1 VIEVLIVLAVV
12 LGFIG
17 LAIIIG
23 VSQARSSLG
32 EWAVRYRCPG
42 CDRRYCASHDNRFF
56 LAFTVCPKCG
66 TDKEEFSRDVCRYVG
81 GQWENRDDAEQV
93 AKSLMGEN

>member
-1 VIEVLIVLAVV
+1 MIEVLIAFAVI

-17 LAIIIG
+17 LAILIG

-32 EWAVRYRCPG
+32 EWAVRYHCPG
-42 CDRRYCASHDNRFF
+42 CDRRYIAAHDNRFF
-56 LAFTVCPKCG
+56 LDFEVCRKCG
-66 TDKEEFSRDVCRYVG
+66 THKDEFSRDVCRYVG

-93 AKSLMGEN
+93 AKTLMGDE